1 MKYLLDTDA
10 FSDIVRGVSNVKWRF
25 SHAPPSLVRI
35 SSVTVKE
42 IEYGRRLVP
51 DGMTRRNGLVDTLLQ
66 QVEALSFDVSDA
78 HVAGRLRASLRRSGT
93 PIGPYDVM
101 IAGTA
106 LVHGLIL
113 VTANTREFSRVPGLQ
128 IENWRLSP
136 EVREP
141 PAEYRVARRPN
152 RELRLYAPQ

>member
-10 FSDIVRGVSNVKWRF
+10 FSDIVRGVPNVKWRF
-25 SHAPPSLVRI
+25 SHAPPSLVRV

-42 IEYGRRLVP
+42 IEYGRGLAP
-51 DGMTRRNGLVDTLLQ
+51 EKMTRRDGLIDALLR
-66 QVEALSFDVSDA
+66 QVEAISFDVPDA
-78 HVAGRLRASLRRSGT
+78 HVAGRLRASLRRIGT

-128 IENWRLSP
+128 IENWRLSL

-141 PAEYRVARRPN
+141 PAEYRVTRKPT
-152 RELRLYAPQ
+152 RELRPYASQ